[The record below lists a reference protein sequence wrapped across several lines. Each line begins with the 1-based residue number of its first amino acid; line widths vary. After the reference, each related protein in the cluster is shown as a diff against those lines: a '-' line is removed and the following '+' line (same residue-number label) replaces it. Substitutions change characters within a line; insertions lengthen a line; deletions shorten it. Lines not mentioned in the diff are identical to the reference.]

1 MAQQVGKRY
10 RLLKN
15 APNAKKDTIVT
26 YDHEY
31 GMYSYI
37 GILGQLPDPMFYKEE
52 VENNPDWFEE
62 VKDAPKFKVDAVV
75 VSSQPSQYD
84 GAKLTQY
91 HTSIFHNNAIS
102 QKQIPEIKK
111 AIEDIVNGVDEKDKC
126 LFDADKIN
134 ARLRELE
141 LDQLQREAFEAAR
154 YTITGYPCAEG
165 MQPIV
170 GGFWYKTYEDYKNSK
185 K

>member
-31 GMYSYI
+31 GMYSYS
-37 GILGQLPDPMFYKEE
+37 GISGQLSDPMFYKEE
-52 VENNPDWFEE
+52 VEGNPDWFEE

-111 AIEDIVNGVDEKDKC
+111 AIEDIVNGVD
-126 LFDADKIN
+126 N
-134 ARLRELE
+134 APDI
-141 LDQLQREAFEAAR
+141 DQLQREAFEAAR
-154 YTITGYPCAEG
+154 QDGVIWNHAYTRGKVFP
-165 MQPIV
+165 
-170 GGFWYKTYEDYKNSK
+170 TYEDYKECKSRK